1 MISQIQILTS
11 TNTNIPAWQQYGGI
25 VLIVLMLV
33 AMYFIMIRPQRKQEK
48 EAQAMRNNLQV
59 GDEIVTIGGIVGI
72 IISITD
78 ETITIISSRDKT
90 RIQFLKSAVSRVQ
103 VSASEKDDD
112 KKDKDTGKDKETGSE
127 NKKDK

>member
-1 MISQIQILTS
+1 MLSLSTLLTS
-11 TNTNIPAWQQYGGI
+11 TTAAAGNWQTYGSI
-25 VLIVLMLV
+25 ILIVLMLA

-48 EAQAMRNNLQV
+48 EAQDMRNGLQV

-90 RIQFLKSAVSRVQ
+90 RIQFLKTAVSRVQ
-103 VSASEKDDD
+103 VPAAEKEEEKKPDKEKD
-112 KKDKDTGKDKETGSE
+112 K
-127 NKKDK
+127 

>member
-1 MISQIQILTS
+1 MFSQLQILTS
-11 TNTNIPAWQQYGGI
+11 TTSSTPGWQQYGSI

-48 EAQAMRNNLQV
+48 ETQAMRNNLQV
-59 GDEIVTIGGIVGI
+59 GDEIVTIGGVVGI
-72 IISITD
+72 IISITE

-103 VSASEKDDD
+103 VSATEKEEE
-112 KKDKDTGKDKETGSE
+112 KKDKEAPVEKSKD
-127 NKKDK
+127 N